1 MAENVP
7 ANVRGVPIVPVAV
20 ALLVG
25 FSLGLAVSIAMDA
38 RAAKTAT
45 LPAFIPVKE
54 PCADSA
60 EKANKVTVTTEPEPA
75 PSFTVP
81 ATATVIEDA

>member
-7 ANVRGVPIVPVAV
+7 ANIRGVPVVPVAV

-38 RAAKTAT
+38 RAAKTAQM
-45 LPAFIPVKE
+45 PAFIPIKE
-54 PCADSA
+54 PCADCA
-60 EKANKVTVTTEPEPA
+60 EKAKTTTPESEPA
-75 PSFTVP
+75 PAFTVP
-81 ATATVIEDA
+81 PTATVVEDV